1 MASIFK
7 RRRAELSAIYRC
19 RLSFLVLASLM
30 VVAYLVIQ
38 IDDIVK
44 EIPSIRVSYNESD
57 SLPMP
62 AILISASPDKNF
74 TLECTLRDINEKIIT
89 DNSFNICSKFKHMIR
104 ANNTNAVLILP
115 DETQNL
121 SSGTYIMM
129 FSLYAEP
136 YSRNAFFVSIY
147 DQTLAPSKEDLKISE
162 NFDAKFVN
170 SLYNLNNYTL
180 LYKHDL
186 IFKISRRLRRAIK
199 PSIFNYL
206 GIPPQLKDEYY
217 MTSNLQTQ
225 YYPDMQSSYGEFQIY
240 YQNYLTV
247 TEEQYKVKTVL
258 NLLGLLGGAIS
269 LMLAFHAL
277 LFGSVPI
284 SPWGIIYLL
293 PCIYKSTY
301 GKLRG
306 EFNKNALPENSIEIS
321 QEQIIEMQKMV
332 NHLNRLDI
340 YLKNCIDD
348 ETLKKLEDGK
358 D

>member
-7 RRRAELSAIYRC
+7 RRKAELSAIYRC

-30 VVAYLVIQ
+30 IVVYLAIQ
-38 IDDIVK
+38 INDIVK

-62 AILISASPDKNF
+62 A
-74 TLECTLRDINEKIIT
+74 
-89 DNSFNICSKFKHMIR
+89 
-104 ANNTNAVLILP
+104 
-115 DETQNL
+115 
-121 SSGTYIMM
+121 
-129 FSLYAEP
+129 
-136 YSRNAFFVSIY
+136 
-147 DQTLAPSKEDLKISE
+147 LAPSKEDLKFSE

-225 YYPDMQSSYGEFQIY
+225 YNPDMQSSYGEFQIY

-277 LFGSVPI
+277 LFGSIPI

-301 GKLRG
+301 GRLRG
-306 EFNKNALPENSIEIS
+306 EFSKNALSENSIETS
-321 QEQIIEMQKMV
+321 QEQIIEIQKMV

-348 ETLKKLEDGK
+348 EMLKKLEDECITTTPSSLYQ
-358 D
+358 